1 MSAADWRN
9 ASRPLMLPYCT
20 AVSLATIWRDLPG
33 FTGPGNACG
42 STKAIVINVKNREI
56 VMCVTA
62 FRSARSER
70 PHAQCFSFVLRFERF
85 GGIWRHLLALLGFAV

>member
-9 ASRPLMLPYCT
+9 DSRQLMLPYCIG
-20 AVSLATIWRDLPG
+20 VSLATIWRDLPG

-42 STKAIVINVKNREI
+42 STRAIVINVKNRES
-56 VMCVTA
+56 VMWVTRFGLSIRA
-62 FRSARSER
+62 

-85 GGIWRHLLALLGFAV
+85 GGIWRHLLALSGFAV